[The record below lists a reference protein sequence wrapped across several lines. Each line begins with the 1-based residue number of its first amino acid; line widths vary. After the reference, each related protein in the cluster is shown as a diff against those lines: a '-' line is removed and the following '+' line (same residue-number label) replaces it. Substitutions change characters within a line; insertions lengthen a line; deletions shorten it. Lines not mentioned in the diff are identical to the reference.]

1 MSYEFLVHNVIPFCI
16 GVYIGNKLLD
26 AEFIDA
32 IFGGCVLLVVVALV
46 GKGVI

>member
-1 MSYEFLVHNVIPFCI
+1 MSYEFFMHNVIPFCI

-26 AEFIDA
+26 AKFIDA
-32 IFGGCVLLVVVALV
+32 ISGGCVLVVAVARV

>member
-1 MSYEFLVHNVIPFCI
+1 MSYKFFMHNVIPFCI

-26 AEFIDA
+26 AELIDA
-32 IFGGCVLLVVVALV
+32 IFGGCILLVVVALV